1 MVYWN
6 PRIEDMPVN
15 ELKEMQL
22 KQLKMLVYKLYTFA
36 PFYRQKMMDKGV
48 APEDIRTLADVTKLP
63 FMTKKDLRDG
73 YPDKLFLSSPREV
86 VRYHASSGT
95 TGKPTIVGYTQND
108 IQNWSESVARGL
120 VSAGIS
126 TDDVLQVS
134 YTYGLFSGGLGLH
147 YAAEKVG
154 AAVVP
159 ASTGNTERQIDL
171 IRDMG
176 VTAIAATPSYLL
188 HLGEV
193 AEKMGVSIKN
203 DTKLR
208 LGILGAEPWSQRMR
222 DRMEEWLG
230 IRAIDI
236 YGASELSGPLWCE
249 CSEQKGIH
257 VWSDIALVEIIDP
270 VTEEPVV
277 PGEKGELVITMLQK
291 EALPII
297 RYRLGDITTL
307 HEEVCACGRTHPR
320 IGRIQGRVDDMII
333 IRGINVFP
341 SQVEHCL
348 LTNPEVGNE
357 FQIVVDRKGALDT
370 ILVRAELRP
379 EAFGD
384 RVFELDAIK
393 ERVTH
398 KLRSS
403 LNVGVTVELVEPG
416 SLPRSEGKAKRVVDK
431 RVF

>member
-6 PRIEDMPVN
+6 PRIEDMPVS

-22 KQLKMLVYKLYTFA
+22 KQLKMLVYKLYTFS

-48 APEDIRTLADVTKLP
+48 TPEDIRTLADVTKLP

-73 YPDKLFLSSPREV
+73 YPDKLFLASPREV

-222 DRMEEWLG
+222 DRIEEWLG

-257 VWSDIALVEIIDP
+257 VWSDIALVEVIDP
-270 VTEEPVV
+270 VTEEPVA

-307 HEEVCACGRTHPR
+307 HEEVCSCGRTHPR

-348 LTNPEVGNE
+348 MTNPEVGNE

-398 KLRSS
+398 KLRGS

>member
-6 PRIEDMPVN
+6 PRIEDMPVS

-22 KQLKMLVYKLYTFA
+22 KQLKMLVYKLYTFS

-48 APEDIRTLADVTKLP
+48 TPEDIRTLADVTKLP

-73 YPDKLFLSSPREV
+73 YPDKLFLASPREV

-222 DRMEEWLG
+222 ERMEEWLG

-257 VWSDIALVEIIDP
+257 VWSDIALVEVIDP
-270 VTEEPVV
+270 VTEEPVA

-307 HEEVCACGRTHPR
+307 HEEVCSCGRTHPR

-348 LTNPEVGNE
+348 MTNPEVGNE

-398 KLRSS
+398 KLRGS

>member
-6 PRIEDMPVN
+6 PRIEDMPVS
-15 ELKEMQL
+15 ELKAMQL
-22 KQLKMLVYKLYTFA
+22 KQLKMLVYKLYTFSS
-36 PFYRQKMMDKGV
+36 FYRTKMKAKGV
-48 APEDIRTLADVTKLP
+48 TPEDIQTLDDIVKLP
-63 FMTKKDLRDG
+63 FMTKSDLRDG
-73 YPDKLFLSSPREV
+73 YPDKLFTASPKEI

-108 IQNWSESVARGL
+108 IDNWAESVARGL
-120 VSAGIS
+120 VSAGLGHN
-126 TDDVLQVS
+126 DVLQVA

-147 YAAEKVG
+147 YAAERIG

-171 IRDMG
+171 IRDLG

-193 AEKMGVSIKN
+193 AEKMGISIKD

-208 LGILGAEPWSQRMR
+208 IGILGAEPWSPRMR
-222 DRMEEWLG
+222 DRIENWLG

-236 YGASELSGPLWCE
+236 YGTSELSGPLYSE
-249 CSEQKGIH
+249 CSEQCGVH
-257 VWSDIALVEIIDP
+257 VWSDMALVEVIDP
-270 VTEEPVV
+270 ATGEHVA
-277 PGEKGELVITMLQK
+277 PGEKGELVFTMLQK
-291 EALPII
+291 EAFPII
-297 RYRLGDITTL
+297 RYRVGDIATL

-320 IGRIQGRVDDMII
+320 IGRISGRVDDMII

-341 SQVEHCL
+341 SQVEFHL
-348 LTNPEVGNE
+348 MTNPEVGNE

-370 ILVRAELRP
+370 MLIRAELRP

-393 ERVTH
+393 DRITQR
-398 KLRSS
+398 LRSA
-403 LNVGVTVELVEPG
+403 LNVGVNVELVEPG
-416 SLPRSEGKAKRVVDK
+416 SLPRFEGKAKRVVDK
-431 RVF
+431 RVY

>member
-22 KQLKMLVYKLYTFA
+22 KQLKMLVYKLYTFS
-36 PFYRQKMMDKGV
+36 PFYRQKMIDKGV
-48 APEDIRTLADVTKLP
+48 TPEDVRTLADVTKLP

-73 YPDKLFLSSPREV
+73 YPDKLFLASSREV

-270 VTEEPVV
+270 VTEEPVA

-307 HEEVCACGRTHPR
+307 HEEVCSCGRTHPR

-393 ERVTH
+393 ERITH
-398 KLRSS
+398 KLRGS
-403 LNVGVTVELVEPG
+403 LNVGVSVELVEPG
-416 SLPRSEGKAKRVVDK
+416 SLPRFEGKAKRVVDK